1 MDCSVKEGVCK
12 GTKIV
17 DTWRELA
24 HTVVRGGLVLLVFS
38 GKKRKECGRPGMLW
52 AVQEQVV
59 LGRAP
64 AEIMKI
70 DERGMGNGRSQ
81 GGFSGGH
88 HQMALHGGMTGQPGK
103 Q

>member
-1 MDCSVKEGVCK
+1 MEGI
-12 GTKIV
+12 GTHGCA
-17 DTWRELA
+17 W
-24 HTVVRGGLVLLVFS
+24 GLGVS
-38 GKKRKECGRPGMLW
+38 AKKRKECGRPGMLR